1 MGGNLLTKVWDNNEG
16 NRPVESNSVV
26 KVEQAPTNNLNSKL
40 GTFFSLNNKVE
51 EGSVVIFLF
60 FAHIKKIRPFCL

>member
-1 MGGNLLTKVWDNNEG
+1 MGGDLLTKVWDNNEG

-40 GTFFSLNNKVE
+40 GSYIALYHYFHYFVVVESLVW
-51 EGSVVIFLF
+51 
-60 FAHIKKIRPFCL
+60 